1 MNGSYVWGSPR
12 TDAKRGLAKEVKR
25 DNPRADIRRGLAK
38 NTKKGKG
45 VVRGMSVQVPKKE
58 RQSNFELLRI
68 LMMCTIPVY
77 HLMIYNGVFFS
88 DYNANVGPGLL
99 LSAWTIAGDYAYVAL
114 SAYFFL
120 EAKRRP
126 VISKFLSFGAM
137 VLTLYVI
144 KIAVLRGLYGHQEG
158 NYFLEDFLIKG
169 SWWFAYGYLALL
181 LAYPL
186 LNRVIFS
193 VSLKRL
199 RAICLVPGILFTING
214 MLNNV
219 WMGNDLLAFSFAY
232 FYLGYQ
238 KRTGFQRLLGLRGD
252 KKRLVFFVGICYIGT
267 VAFSWYAKLPG
278 VMEDSVACE
287 IIRRLIGKYSII
299 QFFMGMALFML
310 FSQIQIRHSRRINVL
325 AKSTVFV
332 FLLHETVLGVFWH
345 FGKVDGQ
352 FRFYPLPL
360 FLGWTLLY
368 LLVCFGVGIVAQ
380 KLYALLLEP
389 FYDKLIQAICTWKI
403 VQRLE
408 DWFVRQGRD
417 FERT

>member
-114 SAYFFL
+114 SAYFLL

-158 NYFLEDFLIKG
+158 N
-169 SWWFAYGYLALL
+169 
-181 LAYPL
+181 
-186 LNRVIFS
+186 
-193 VSLKRL
+193 
-199 RAICLVPGILFTING
+199 
-214 MLNNV
+214 
-219 WMGNDLLAFSFAY
+219 
-232 FYLGYQ
+232 
-238 KRTGFQRLLGLRGD
+238 
-252 KKRLVFFVGICYIGT
+252 
-267 VAFSWYAKLPG
+267 
-278 VMEDSVACE
+278 
-287 IIRRLIGKYSII
+287 
-299 QFFMGMALFML
+299 
-310 FSQIQIRHSRRINVL
+310 
-325 AKSTVFV
+325 
-332 FLLHETVLGVFWH
+332 
-345 FGKVDGQ
+345 
-352 FRFYPLPL
+352 
-360 FLGWTLLY
+360 
-368 LLVCFGVGIVAQ
+368 
-380 KLYALLLEP
+380 
-389 FYDKLIQAICTWKI
+389 
-403 VQRLE
+403 
-408 DWFVRQGRD
+408 
-417 FERT
+417 